1 MVGQE
6 TLGPFRSVLLQN
18 ELNQPKHVNS
28 HTPQDKVVSVLDIAR
43 SAQFLIACPLEHLRQ
58 PLHGVSVNAY

>member
-43 SAQFLIACPLEHLRQ
+43 SAQFLI
-58 PLHGVSVNAY
+58 VSPYIYS